1 MKTFLGV
8 FLVSVSLL
16 SSHTFAAIYG
26 TDDRRDINQTP
37 WLRPLAASIAN
48 AVPNNFLEKNSD
60 GTYRVLDVEKL
71 GGSSTAY
78 VCMNERFAQQPTFGN
93 CTGFLVGDRYVVT
106 AGHCVVNTGIVDN
119 DIASP
124 YCAAFSWYF
133 DYNLNI
139 SGQTNDQKI
148 PANRIYGCKR
158 IIRAENIEIPGG
170 LPGANYGPD
179 FAIMELDRPV
189 SKDMIPLKLDSDRK
203 RIRKG
208 QSVFT
213 IGHPS
218 GLPAKYSGLG
228 PIVANENPD
237 HFSAP
242 LDTMGGNSGGP
253 VFNAKNE
260 VVGILVSG
268 HPVDYYQDRTGC
280 YRANV
285 CSADGK
291 SCNENSKFQG
301 LETSNS
307 VQYLDAV
314 IPYLIKERQRP
325 KKQTSRAIRF
335 HSRRQFG
342 H

>member
-1 MKTFLGV
+1 MKSFLGV
-8 FLVSVSLL
+8 LLVAFSLL
-16 SSHTFAAIYG
+16 ANSATAAIYG
-26 TDDRRDINQTP
+26 SDDRRDINQVP
-37 WLRPLAASIAN
+37 WLRPLAVSIAN

-60 GTYRVLDVEKL
+60 GTYRILDVEKL
-71 GGSSTAY
+71 GGSSTAFA
-78 VCMNERFAQQPTFGN
+78 CMNERFAQQPTFGN

-124 YCAAFSWYF
+124 YCAAFTWYF

-139 SGQTNDQKI
+139 AGQTNHQKI
-148 PANRIYGCKR
+148 PASRIYGCKR
-158 IIRAENIEIPGG
+158 IIRAENIE
-170 LPGANYGPD
+170 LPSPPRANYGRD

-189 SKDMIPLKLDSDRK
+189 AKDMIPLTLKSDRSL
-203 RIRKG
+203 IRNG
-208 QSVFT
+208 QQVFT

-218 GLPAKYSGLG
+218 GLPAKYSGPG
-228 PIVANENPD
+228 PIISTENEF
-237 HFSAP
+237 HFATL
-242 LDTMGGNSGGP
+242 LDTLGGNSGGP
-253 VFNAKNE
+253 VFNGKNE

-268 HPVDYYQDRTGC
+268 HPIDYYKDRTGC
-280 YRANV
+280 NRANV

-291 SCNENSKFQG
+291 SCNENSKFQD

-307 VQYLDAV
+307 VQYIDAV
-314 IPYLIKERQRP
+314 LPYLVKERQRS
-325 KKQTSRAIRF
+325 KTQTSKERRF

>member
-1 MKTFLGV
+1 MKSLLGV
-8 FLVSVSLL
+8 AFVSLL
-16 SSHTFAAIYG
+16 FFSTLASAAIYG
-26 TDDRRDINQTP
+26 SDDRRDINQVP
-37 WLRPLAASIAN
+37 WLRPLAVSIAN

-60 GTYRVLDVEKL
+60 GTYRILDVEKL
-71 GGSSTAY
+71 GGSSTAF

-106 AGHCVVNTGIVDN
+106 AGHCVVNTGVVDN
-119 DIASP
+119 DTASP

-133 DYNLNI
+133 DYNLGL
-139 SGQTNDQKI
+139 SGKTNDQNI
-148 PANRIYGCKR
+148 PADRIYGCKR
-158 IIRAENIEIPGG
+158 IIRAENIE
-170 LPGANYGPD
+170 LPSPPIANYGRD

-189 SKDMIPLKLDSDRK
+189 AKDMTPLTLQSDRK
-203 RIRKG
+203 LIQNG
-208 QSVFT
+208 QRVFT

-228 PIVANENPD
+228 PIIATENEF
-237 HFSAP
+237 HFAAL

-253 VFNAKNE
+253 VFNSKNE

-268 HPVDYYQDRTGC
+268 HPVDYYRDRSGC
-280 YRANV
+280 NRANV
-285 CSADGK
+285 CSWDGK
-291 SCNENSKFQG
+291 SCNENSKFPE

-314 IPYLIKERQRP
+314 MPYLIKERQQPKRP
-325 KKQTSRAIRF
+325 KSKEIRF